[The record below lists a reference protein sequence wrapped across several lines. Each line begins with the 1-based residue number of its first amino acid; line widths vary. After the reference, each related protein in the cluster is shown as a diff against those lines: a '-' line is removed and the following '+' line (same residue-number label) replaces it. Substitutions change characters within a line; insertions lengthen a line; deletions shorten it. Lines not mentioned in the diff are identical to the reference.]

1 MSRLTNYIFVFVLV
15 YLFVLEANAVDHS
28 RIFIAVTLSITF
40 SYVALIFNW
49 LTLDGARASSVFGI
63 IALGVGGWI
72 VAISALIFFVSS
84 SLISKGEATDVEDQA
99 ISSDNLIIR
108 RNGNQVWSNG
118 FFLALFCILWFLT
131 KEYFYVIAA
140 ISAIATA
147 TADTWATEIGST
159 TKGNTWLITNF
170 SKVDPGTDGGIS
182 LKGIFAAILGSFL
195 IAITYKL
202 ITGDHWAMFYIIFIS
217 GFLGS
222 VADSYLGA
230 ILQYNKSGA
239 FYNYMK
245 QIVPDGESN
254 NSVNLMA
261 TGIGSL
267 TALILIIWI

>member
-15 YLFVLEANAVDHS
+15 YLFVLEANAADHN
-28 RIFIAVTLSITF
+28 RIFIAVTLSIIF
-40 SYVALIFNW
+40 SYLALIFNW
-49 LTLDGARASSVFGI
+49 LTLDGARAASVFGI
-63 IALGVGGWI
+63 IALGLGGWLI
-72 VAISALIFFVSS
+72 ALSVLIFFISS
-84 SLISKGEATDVEDQA
+84 SLLSRSINSDIEGRGV
-99 ISSDNLIIR
+99 SSAKLLTR
-108 RNGNQVWSNG
+108 RTGNQVWSNG
-118 FFLALFCILWFLT
+118 FFLALFCVLWFLT
-131 KEYFYVIAA
+131 NENILIVAA

-147 TADTWATEIGST
+147 TSDTWATELGSR
-159 TKGNTWLITNF
+159 TKGSTWLITNF
-170 SKVDPGTDGGIS
+170 SKVDPGTDGGVS
-182 LKGIFAAILGSFL
+182 LKGIIAAILGSLL

-230 ILQYNKSGA
+230 ILQYNKSGS

-245 QIVPDGESN
+245 RIIPEGESN

-267 TALILIIWI
+267 TAIILIFGM